1 MGIKR
6 WSLNPNAHRRATTSE
21 ERRIVSLQS
30 ATQALVEIR
39 RWSGYAPTPLRDLG
53 ALAAQLGV
61 HEIHYK
67 DESTRFALGSFK
79 ALGGAYGAARQ
90 VQRMLRQR
98 NGQDVSISE
107 LFTGRHARE
116 IQDITLCCA
125 TDGNH
130 GVSVAFAARR
140 MNCRC
145 TIFMHERASKAREN
159 LMLDLGATVHRT
171 PGTYDD
177 SVRIAR
183 KAVGNPGWVLIADTT
198 VETFEQVPAEVIQG
212 YTVMLLEVLDQD
224 PDTLPTHVFVQG
236 GVGGLAAAVAG
247 FLAERFGEHRPTVI
261 IVEPETAACLLA
273 SSNAGRASRIEGN
286 LHTIMGMLECGEAS
300 SIAWTILKQRAD
312 AFITIDDE
320 TAVQTHAFLTQG
332 NAGETLDV
340 GYSGAAGVAGLMA
353 AITDPELAA
362 ALRLDKASR
371 ILTFGTEMGDG
382 GRESN
387 LTRTAKPQHENKLK
401 GE

>member
-1 MGIKR
+1 MGVKR
-6 WSLNPNAHRRATTSE
+6 WSLNPNAHRRAVTSE

-30 ATQALVEIR
+30 AREALVEIR

-53 ALAAQLGV
+53 ALAARLGV
-61 HEIHYK
+61 HEVHYK
-67 DESTRFALGSFK
+67 DESTRFSLGSFK
-79 ALGGAYGAARQ
+79 ALGGAYAAARQ
-90 VQRMLRQR
+90 VQRMLRLR
-98 NGQDVSISE
+98 NGQEVSISE

-145 TIFMHERASKAREN
+145 SIFMHEHASSARER

-183 KAVGNPGWVLIADTT
+183 EAVGNPGWVLIADTT

-212 YTVMLLEVLDQD
+212 YTVMLREILDQD
-224 PDTLPTHVFVQG
+224 PHAPTHVFVQG

-247 FLAERFGEHRPTVI
+247 FFAEHFGKYRPVVI

-273 SSNAGRASRIEGN
+273 SSNAGVASRVEGN
-286 LHTIMGMLECGEAS
+286 LHTVMGMLECGEAS

-320 TAVQTHAFLTQG
+320 TAVQAHDFLTRG
-332 NAGETLDV
+332 NAGERLNV

-353 AITDPELAA
+353 AITDPEVAA
-362 ALRLDKASR
+362 TLRLDQASR
-371 ILTFGTEMGDG
+371 ILTFGTEMGD
-382 GRESN
+382 
-387 LTRTAKPQHENKLK
+387 
-401 GE
+401 

>member
-1 MGIKR
+1 MRVKR
-6 WSLNPNAHRRATTSE
+6 WSLNPNAHCRAATAE
-21 ERRIVSLQS
+21 EQRIVSLQS
-30 ATQALVEIR
+30 AAEALDEIR
-39 RWSGYAPTPLRDLG
+39 RWSGYTPTPLRDL
-53 ALAAQLGV
+53 APLAAQLGV
-61 HEIHYK
+61 HQIHYK
-67 DESTRFALGSFK
+67 DESTRFSLGSFK
-79 ALGGAYGAARQ
+79 ALGGAYAAARQ
-90 VQRMLRQR
+90 VQRMLRLR
-98 NGQDVSISE
+98 KGRDVSISE
-107 LFTGRHARE
+107 LFTGRHGRE

-145 TIFMHERASKAREN
+145 TIFMHEHASSARERV
-159 LMLDLGATVHRT
+159 MLDLGATVHRT

-183 KAVGNPGWVLIADTT
+183 EAVGNQGWVLIADTT

-212 YTVMLLEVLDQD
+212 YTVMLLEILDQN
-224 PDTLPTHVFVQG
+224 PHALPTHVFVQG

-247 FLAERFGEHRPTVI
+247 FFTERFGEHRPMVI

-273 SSNAGRASRIEGN
+273 SSNAGGASRVEGN

-300 SIAWTILKQRAD
+300 SIAWTILQQRAD

-320 TAVQTHAFLTQG
+320 TAVQAHDFLTRG

-353 AITDPELAA
+353 AITDIEVAA

-382 GRESN
+382 GRESHC
-387 LTRTAKPQHENKLK
+387 AEA
-401 GE
+401 

>member
-1 MGIKR
+1 MGVKR
-6 WSLNPNAHRRATTSE
+6 WSLNPNAHRRAATSE

-39 RWSGYAPTPLRDLG
+39 RWSGYTPMPLRDL
-53 ALAAQLGV
+53 APLAAQLGV
-61 HEIHYK
+61 HRIHYK
-67 DESTRFALGSFK
+67 DESTRFSLGSFK
-79 ALGGAYGAARQ
+79 ALGGAYAAARQ
-90 VQRMLRQR
+90 VQRMLRGR
-98 NGQDVSISE
+98 NGQDVSLSE
-107 LFTGRHARE
+107 LFTGRHGGE

-145 TIFMHERASKAREN
+145 AVFMHEQASSAREK

-183 KAVGNPGWVLIADTT
+183 EAAGNPGWVLIADTT

-212 YTVMLLEVLDQD
+212 YTVMLLEILDQD
-224 PDTLPTHVFVQG
+224 PDALPTHVFVQG

-247 FLAERFGEHRPTVI
+247 FFAEHFGERRPMLIV
-261 IVEPETAACLLA
+261 VEPETAACLLA
-273 SSNAGRASRIEGN
+273 SSNAGMASRIDGN

-320 TAVQTHAFLTQG
+320 TALQAHDFLTRG
-332 NAGETLDV
+332 NAGEALDV

-353 AITDPELAA
+353 AIADPEVAA
-362 ALRLDKASR
+362 AIGLDKASR

-382 GRESN
+382 GRQSLRHLN
-387 LTRTAKPQHENKLK
+387 
-401 GE
+401 GETPV

>member
-1 MGIKR
+1 MGVKR

-30 ATQALVEIR
+30 ATEALAEIR
-39 RWSGYAPTPLRDLG
+39 RWSGYLPTPLRDL
-53 ALAAQLGV
+53 APLATQLGV
-61 HEIHYK
+61 DAIRYK
-67 DESTRFALGSFK
+67 DESTRFSLGSFK
-79 ALGGAYGAARQ
+79 ALGGAYAAARQ
-90 VQRMLRQR
+90 VQRMLRLR
-98 NGQDVSISE
+98 KGQDVPISE
-107 LFTGRHARE
+107 LFTGRHARQ

-130 GVSVAFAARR
+130 GVSVAFAAQR

-145 TIFMHERASKAREN
+145 AIFMHEHASSAREK
-159 LMLDLGATVHRT
+159 LMFQLGATVHRT

-183 KAVGNPGWVLIADTT
+183 AASAKEGWVLIADTT

-212 YTVMLLEVLDQD
+212 YTVLLLEILDQD
-224 PDTLPTHVFVQG
+224 PQALCTHVFVQG

-247 FLAERFGEHRPTVI
+247 FFAEYFGERRPMVI
-261 IVEPETAACLLA
+261 VVEPETAACLLA
-273 SSNAGRASRIEGN
+273 SSKAGTASRIDGN

-300 SIAWTILKQRAD
+300 SLAWTILKQRAD

-320 TAVQTHAFLTQG
+320 SAMQAHDFLTRG
-332 NAGETLDV
+332 GAGETLDV
-340 GYSGAAGVAGLMA
+340 GYSGAAGVAGLRA
-353 AITDPELAA
+353 ASADPEVSA
-362 ALRLDKASR
+362 ALRLDRASR

-382 GRESN
+382 GPVSLRHLS
-387 LTRTAKPQHENKLK
+387 
-401 GE
+401 GETTV

>member
-1 MGIKR
+1 MGVKR
-6 WSLNPNAHRRATTSE
+6 WSLNRNAHRRAATSE

-30 ATQALVEIR
+30 ATQALLEIR
-39 RWSGYAPTPLRDLG
+39 RWSGYAPTPLRDL
-53 ALAAQLGV
+53 APLAAQLGV

-67 DESTRFALGSFK
+67 DESTRFSLGSFK
-79 ALGGAYGAARQ
+79 ALGGAYAAAKQ
-90 VQRMLRQR
+90 VQRMLRGP
-98 NGQDVSISE
+98 NGHDVSLSE
-107 LFTGRHARE
+107 LFTGRYGGQ

-145 TIFMHERASKAREN
+145 AIFMHEQASSAREK

-183 KAVGNPGWVLIADTT
+183 DAAGNPGWVLIADTT

-212 YTVMLLEVLDQD
+212 YTVMLLEILDQD
-224 PDTLPTHVFVQG
+224 PDALPTHVFVQG

-247 FLAERFGEHRPTVI
+247 FFADHFGEHRPMLIV
-261 IVEPETAACLLA
+261 VEPETAACLLT
-273 SSNAGRASRIEGN
+273 SSNAGMASRIEGN

-320 TAVQTHAFLTQG
+320 TAVRAHDFLTRG
-332 NAGETLDV
+332 DAGETLDV
-340 GYSGAAGVAGLMA
+340 GYSGTAGVAGLMA
-353 AITDPELAA
+353 ASADPEVAA
-362 ALRLDKASR
+362 ALRLDKTSR

-382 GRESN
+382 GRQSLRHLN
-387 LTRTAKPQHENKLK
+387 
-401 GE
+401 GETPG

>member
-1 MGIKR
+1 MGVKR
-6 WSLNPNAHRRATTSE
+6 WSLNPNAHRRAATSE

-30 ATQALVEIR
+30 ATEALVEIR
-39 RWSGYAPTPLRDLG
+39 RWPGYAPTPLRDL
-53 ALAAQLGV
+53 APLAAQLGV
-61 HEIHYK
+61 KEIYYK
-67 DESTRFALGSFK
+67 DESTRFSLGSFK
-79 ALGGAYGAARQ
+79 ALGGAYAAARQ
-90 VQRMLRQR
+90 VQRLLRLR
-98 NGQDVSISE
+98 NGKEVSLSE
-107 LFTGRHARE
+107 LFNGRHARE

-145 TIFMHERASKAREN
+145 TIFMHEHASSARER

-171 PGTYDD
+171 TGTYDD

-183 KAVGNPGWVLIADTT
+183 EAGEHEGWMLIADTSI
-198 VETFEQVPAEVIQG
+198 ETFEQVPAEVIQG
-212 YTVMLLEVLDQD
+212 YTVMLLEILDHD
-224 PDTLPTHVFVQG
+224 SHALPTHVFVQG

-247 FLAERFGEHRPTVI
+247 FFAERFGEHRPMVI

-273 SSNAGRASRIEGN
+273 SSKAGTASRVEGN

-300 SIAWTILKQRAD
+300 SIAWTILKHRAD
-312 AFITIDDE
+312 AFITIGDE
-320 TAVQTHAFLTQG
+320 IAVQAHDCLTRG
-332 NAGETLDV
+332 CAGETLDV

-353 AITDPELAA
+353 AIADAEVAA
-362 ALRLDKASR
+362 ALRLDTASR

-382 GRESN
+382 GQSVRHWNGE
-387 LTRTAKPQHENKLK
+387 TAV
-401 GE
+401 

>member
-1 MGIKR
+1 MGVKR
-6 WSLNPNAHRRATTSE
+6 WSLNPNAHRRAATSE

-39 RWSGYAPTPLRDLG
+39 RWPGYTPTPLRDL
-53 ALAAQLGV
+53 APLAAQLGV

-67 DESTRFALGSFK
+67 DESSRFSLGSFK
-79 ALGGAYGAARQ
+79 ALGGAYAAARQ
-90 VQRMLRQR
+90 VQRMLRLR

-107 LFTGRHARE
+107 LFGGHHAGE
-116 IQDITLCCA
+116 IHDITLCCA

-130 GVSVAFAARR
+130 GVAVAFAARR

-145 TIFMHERASKAREN
+145 AIFMHEHASSAREK

-183 KAVGNPGWVLIADTT
+183 EAVGIQGWVLIADTT

-212 YTVMLLEVLDQD
+212 YTVMLLEILDRD
-224 PDTLPTHVFVQG
+224 PSALPTHVFVQG

-247 FLAERFGEHRPTVI
+247 FFAERFGERRPMLI
-261 IVEPETAACLLA
+261 IVEPDTAACLLA
-273 SSNAGRASRIEGN
+273 SSHAGKASRVEGN
-286 LHTIMGMLECGEAS
+286 LHTVMGMLECGEAS

-320 TAVQTHAFLTQG
+320 TAVQAHDFLTRG
-332 NAGETLDV
+332 DAGETLDV

-353 AITDPELAA
+353 AITDPEVAA
-362 ALRLDKASR
+362 ALRLEKASR

-382 GRESN
+382 GRESH
-387 LTRTAKPQHENKLK
+387 LTRTTKPQYENRLN
-401 GE
+401 